1 MCQTLRGDPGE
12 HPCPPPGQTMLE
24 RTRLSEETLVSPG
37 SASVGFCQV
46 CPCRPGV
53 FGHAAPG
60 LKQGSAA
67 STCSS
72 LFLNNGFC
80 CSVMLVDSKRAA
92 VTAVSAQQ
100 ILTLVEASHRPDQH
114 WGASLLLSRRR
125 PQHTVFGLL
134 NGAGVHV
141 CVGVGSPPGKGSPFS
156 DTPLS

>member
-1 MCQTLRGDPGE
+1 MMSYRHFPLESLPSRLVIWGEVRRTLRGDTGE
-12 HPCPPPGQTMLE
+12 HPSPPRGQTMLE

-37 SASVGFCQV
+37 SASVGFCQA

-60 LKQGSAA
+60 LKEGSAA

-100 ILTLVEASHRPDQH
+100 ILTLVEASHRPGQH
-114 WGASLLLSRRR
+114 WGASLLSPDGGRST
-125 PQHTVFGLL
+125 QFS
-134 NGAGVHV
+134 V
-141 CVGVGSPPGKGSPFS
+141 C
-156 DTPLS
+156 